1 MNYAK
6 VVDGALIE
14 APRNLKLDDGNI
26 IFNFN
31 YDVNIMK
38 EHGFK
43 PIEKNIPNFNT
54 ETESVCVENF
64 IDNGNHIVVNYKVIQ
79 NQATLKNRVESLEEL
94 NVDIIATTFDMDYRL
109 LEVEWALEDTG
120 ITGISLSST
129 FNLNRK
135 GEKSMA
141 LSRYEQAK
149 IIILGDAYYRPTFE
163 KQLTTYLKRGYLT
176 QEEYDTLIAMMDA
189 RETIEGE

>member
-14 APRNLKLDDGNI
+14 APRNLKLDDGSI

-64 IDNGNHIVVNYKVIQ
+64 IDNGKHIVVNYKVIQ

-94 NVDIIATTFDMDYRL
+94 NVDMVATAFDMDYRL
-109 LEVEWALEDTG
+109 LEVEWALEDAG
-120 ITGISLSST
+120 ITGI
-129 FNLNRK
+129 NLINILNTNK
-135 GEKSMA
+135 GVKNMA

-149 IIILGDAYYRPTFE
+149 IMILGGAYDKETLT
-163 KQLTTYLKRGYLT
+163 KQLTRYLEKGLVT
-176 QEEYDTLIAMMDA
+176 KEEYDELIALMEA
-189 RETIEGE
+189 KELVTGE

>member
-64 IDNGNHIVVNYKVIQ
+64 IDNGKHIVVNYKVIQ

-94 NVDIIATTFDMDYRL
+94 NVDMVATAFDMDYRL
-109 LEVEWALEDTG
+109 LEVEWALEDAG
-120 ITGISLSST
+120 ITGI
-129 FNLNRK
+129 NLINILNTNK
-135 GEKSMA
+135 GVKNMA

-149 IIILGDAYYRPTFE
+149 IMILGGAYDKETLT
-163 KQLTTYLKRGYLT
+163 KQLTRYLEKNLIT
-176 QEEYDTLIAMMDA
+176 KAEYDELIALMEA
-189 RETIEGE
+189 KELVTGE

>member
-64 IDNGNHIVVNYKVIQ
+64 IDNGKHIVVNYKVIQ

-94 NVDIIATTFDMDYRL
+94 NVDMVATTFDMDYRL
-109 LEVEWALEDTG
+109 LEVEWALKDAG
-120 ITGISLSST
+120 ITGI
-129 FNLNRK
+129 NLINILNTNK
-135 GEKSMA
+135 GVKNMA

-149 IIILGDAYYRPTFE
+149 IMIIGGAYDKATLT
-163 KQLTTYLKRGYLT
+163 KQLTRYLEKNIIT
-176 QEEYDTLIAMMDA
+176 KEEYDELIALMEA
-189 RETIEGE
+189 KELVTGE

>member
-64 IDNGNHIVVNYKVIQ
+64 IDNGKHIVVNYKVIQ
-79 NQATLKNRVESLEEL
+79 NQATLKNRVELLEEL
-94 NVDIIATTFDMDYRL
+94 NIDMVATAFDMDYRL
-109 LEVEWALEDTG
+109 LEVEWALEDAG
-120 ITGISLSST
+120 ITGI
-129 FNLNRK
+129 NLINILNTNK
-135 GEKSMA
+135 GVKNMA

-149 IIILGDAYYRPTFE
+149 IMILGGAYDKETLT
-163 KQLTTYLKRGYLT
+163 KQLTRYLEKNLIT
-176 QEEYDTLIAMMDA
+176 KAEYDELIALMEA
-189 RETIEGE
+189 KELVTGE

>member
-64 IDNGNHIVVNYKVIQ
+64 IDNGKHIVVNYKVIQ

-94 NVDIIATTFDMDYRL
+94 NVDMVATAFDMDYRL
-109 LEVEWALEDTG
+109 LEVEWALEDAG
-120 ITGISLSST
+120 ITGI
-129 FNLNRK
+129 NLINILNTNK
-135 GEKSMA
+135 GVKNMA

-149 IIILGDAYYRPTFE
+149 IMILGGAYDKETLT
-163 KQLTTYLKRGYLT
+163 KQLTRYLEKGLVT
-176 QEEYDTLIAMMDA
+176 KEEYDELIALMEA
-189 RETIEGE
+189 KELVTGE

>member
-14 APRNLKLDDGNI
+14 APRNLKLDDGSI

-43 PIEKNIPNFNT
+43 PIEKNIPEFNI

-64 IDNGNHIVVNYKVIQ
+64 IDNGKHIVVNYKVIQ

-94 NVDIIATTFDMDYRL
+94 NVDMVATAFDMDYRL
-109 LEVEWALEDTG
+109 LEVEWALEDAG
-120 ITGISLSST
+120 ITGI
-129 FNLNRK
+129 NLINILNTNK
-135 GEKSMA
+135 GVKNMA

-149 IIILGDAYYRPTFE
+149 IMILGGAYDKETLT
-163 KQLTTYLKRGYLT
+163 KQLTRYLEKGLVT
-176 QEEYDTLIAMMDA
+176 KEEYDELIALMEA
-189 RETIEGE
+189 RELVTGE